1 MKKRILSVILLL
13 AMLLTMVPFAAAAEE
28 VANDAVQN
36 GAGTENEAAE
46 AFDYESLY
54 VKEGLVNLF
63 TVYGENNGLDLSK
76 ATWTD
81 KLKGS
86 VATLMGTGA
95 KTGDP
100 TRWVQNADGSFG
112 FNVLKGA
119 IMENGEYSETGD
131 GATASLGQHL
141 GNNIRLSFGL
151 PLLPDGSFTVE
162 YMAKYKPLYVRD
174 MSTAEAQATIKIAT
188 DENGNYLETYD
199 YDTTPVGNYLYD
211 PPVDRL
217 GWFSSISQTTD
228 GVGIWGTDGTEAF
241 RGQVNWAFMW
251 KTWGSSEKNPNPW
264 NGCWVGTD
272 GNTALTGL
280 AIKGNAFQT
289 NNMIRTYAITVDEQ
303 VTGEGESRVTSGNLI
318 LYRDGAFYNSA
329 AMGGGRVN
337 STANGTTADKVGSD
351 PYHHTDVEYSAYPD
365 NTGFYLSNK
374 RPTDFYVVRIYDR
387 ALTAEEYMQNAAVDT
402 MQYYGITFT
411 EAELADAMF
420 MKLAYSVLAKAEIET
435 DPLAFEGA
443 KTTLLAALAGAAEE
457 AAMVNQYAAPEH
469 LTAFFSAFVED
480 SINTAEGTWRNIVG
494 WDNATLMNASAWTIR
509 DSGAVG
515 FDLWAGVMKGGTY
528 TAGTTGAP
536 TSTRYFKNNDT
547 YLDLNI
553 ANLSSEDFT
562 VEYVAKYNPLWILDG
577 DKSTAD
583 NVVFYEKDG
592 ALFSAWDQ
600 GGNDAIPNELGLAT
614 DVLGFFTSNTQNID
628 GGTGWN
634 NTPRGSLHWFF
645 KNYEWYRTTNHNFLT
660 GGWGTL
666 GTSKEGGQPFHK
678 TASNVVTSYGIYVDE
693 TVTDA
698 GETEALFGLYRDTV
712 AFNDNS
718 AKINST
724 ANNATIDVVEGYY
737 YYVGTDGVKYIVKSE
752 VKDGERTNRF
762 YAPNGDQAPVYLKGV
777 NGGSTDKTT
786 FECFLVAD
794 NSKVE
799 AANYFKTVEKNG
811 HPQQGHEDWGTAYD
825 AGEFGADAA
834 FYLSMSTPTDFF
846 TIRVYDKVLT
856 VAEQKQNLF
865 ADKLHY
871 YGIELSDRI
880 LEDEDVYAAVA
891 AIISECDIV
900 SDPAEKQATKVALEA
915 KIQAYLDFIDD
926 LNYDDTMYVTE
937 DLTSFF
943 TAFEGEESFINTDGA
958 DKVWYNRVVGQANAT
973 FKGGNI
979 WKLGEGGGVG
989 KYYIHG
995 TYTDGVFKETNAS
1008 NTSVTNDY
1016 SLYFGNA
1023 LLPKDDFTVEYLAF
1037 FPQIYAEV
1045 VENGEK
1051 TGALY
1056 GHYSGIYTAEGHTVD
1071 QIGWLE
1077 FNSVRPGG
1085 RFDDIDNNLRARVAE
1100 NSCTGWGGT
1109 EPGTPGYTY
1118 GFGSTAFRID
1128 TRNTLKVDTYGV
1140 LRDETT
1146 VTEKGVVVEQTAV
1159 YTVTH
1164 NGGAQANGS
1173 RSYTTKN
1180 GFVAGGGNNKDS
1192 QYFFGEDD
1200 GDFWLSKSAGAT
1212 FYAVRI
1218 YDRVLTEAEQQ
1229 QNRLADILYYYG
1241 VELTAEQKAEQ
1252 ALLDSVRAEFGV
1264 LSPDPLEKAARATE
1278 LRTYVNE
1285 YAEIK
1290 AANAALVNS
1299 YAAPEHLTALFTVFS
1314 RTKIDLA
1321 NGTWVNLVD
1330 GGASATLRSAAN
1342 WTLRDSGAVGFDLW
1356 AGQMKAD
1363 VYTADKTGAP
1373 TSTRYFKNN
1382 DTYLDLNIA
1391 NLSSEDF
1398 TVEYVAKYNPLW
1410 ILDGDKST
1418 ADNVVFYEKDGALFS
1433 AWDQGGNDAIPNE
1446 LGLATDVLGF
1456 FTSNTQNIDGGTGWN
1471 NTPRGSLH
1479 WFFKNYEWYRTTNH
1493 NFLTGGWG
1501 TLGTSKEGGQPFHKT
1516 ASNVVTSY
1524 GIYVDETVTDAGETE
1539 ALFGLYR
1546 DTVAFND
1553 NSAKIN
1559 STANNATIDVVEG
1572 YYYYVG
1578 TDGVKYIVKSEV
1590 KDGERTNRF
1599 YAPNGDQAPVYLKGV
1614 NGGSTDKTTF
1624 ECFLVA
1630 DNSKVEAANYFKTVE
1645 KNGHPQQGHED
1656 WGTAYD
1662 AGEFGADAA
1671 FYLSMSTPTD
1681 FFTIRVYDKAL
1692 TDAEKQYNYMMD
1704 LLHYYGLKLDP
1715 AIAADA
1721 DLTARFAAAVAGIT
1735 LALDPLEK
1743 AAAKLEIS
1751 DAATALLTVESPIYN
1766 LYVEDGM
1773 TAHFSSL
1780 LPTDGSA
1787 SVAAGVWK
1795 NRVAGGANA
1804 TFGNA
1809 DMWKKNPNGSV
1820 GYSLF
1825 YGQMDADGNFT
1836 KDSAYNTYNHT
1847 TACGTS
1853 LNLGIDLLPEDNFTV
1868 EFVAMFKPIYV
1879 ADAAGDIAVDAEGNL
1894 VEAADQGYDWISRK
1908 DPSTYEYGVVIR
1920 MGYLQAFASPHDG
1933 YWVGS
1938 SSHKRGDYMWTI
1950 SGALGWKESNSTN
1963 KTLTSLSGNEDVLFT
1978 NSVVRSYAITRTEDT
1993 ADNLK
1998 AVYDFVRDG
2007 ETYAT
2012 WNFNGAD
2019 VKANVNGYAVA
2030 NFDIAEKD
2038 LEQSQVNAIAP
2049 NTKLAEDK
2057 YNMKAKP
2064 ADNPDAPDER
2074 MTYAPANKFLLSERH
2089 PTDFY
2094 AVRIYD
2100 RVLTKEEQMRNHL
2113 ADIALYYGLDLG
2125 DEIFTGSALGN
2136 ELLSDFAE
2144 ALSTAT
2150 IVTNGLEKRANKA
2163 FYQSVID
2170 NIVFEAT
2177 YESPSDYSEMYVT
2190 EGLVG
2195 LFTAFTGSGTV
2206 DVFKGEWQNEAPA
2219 AAVATYGSAKLE
2231 GSWTK
2236 ELLGVGYTAS
2246 GSTWD
2251 DISKQLNRSISLSDD
2266 YEELENFTVE
2276 AFATVIG
2283 GTDVNGNRFVYEST
2297 DKDGNLLGVAGQAYT
2312 SGRNNFRFGILTS
2325 LGFNTLS
2332 GINGIAATGS
2342 AANLGNRWAV
2352 TNIAYTGSNWTAQQA
2367 YAEAEDAE
2375 FATVYDDAGWLKMG
2389 VDLYTPAP
2397 GLMQVTKATDSNG
2410 ITYNV
2415 AYNNDAPSVSF
2426 SMSSKEHG
2434 DIKDYTEKGRDYE
2447 TGRRFSLFNTQAA
2460 TVYAVRVYDRVL
2472 SADEMLINSFV
2483 DKAAYYQLEIDS
2495 FAGFETAEKVEV
2507 ANIFANLSYERDKA
2521 DVQAL
2526 YDFYAEGG
2534 AESLVNT
2541 LVGFDGYN
2549 PILATASGYRAVF
2562 QVNQEAYNLLT
2573 KSGYT
2578 VTYGALVAPGGNF
2591 NSLEDVTLENE
2602 SVKNIVVAGEGGS
2615 GIYYKPAGARGYYY
2629 TAAVTADDPVYYSV
2643 GMIVRGY
2650 AVVTKGEES
2659 FVVYTD
2665 ATLNGSN
2672 QVSILDAA
2680 DYFVNA
2686 YDGDIVTQYT
2696 YMNSAVLRNI
2706 LEESGYAARVSLE
2719 DDLTIYVDA
2728 ENGNDDNK
2736 DVEMAGQTPETAY
2749 KTVNAAFAAAKAHFA
2764 QAGRKTVTIRLAAGT
2779 YNVTEE
2785 LVLKA
2790 EDILATGYSLDVIG
2804 AGDSTILTT
2813 ETEIAYDS
2821 ALTDAA
2827 GNRYVQL
2834 PAGANGL
2841 YPDFRTLYVNGKF
2854 VNHATGGSHEDTYG
2868 IEDFYILDAN
2878 GNKLNPVQAYDR
2890 NHDGTIDENDHGSDG
2905 KPTNDW
2911 YLNEEGVNAA
2921 KWAVFTLP
2929 ASMFDTD
2936 KLAQYAGAELHYT
2949 WDWASSMSHIDHV
2962 EQSGGSVLAYVP
2974 YGQLASGYKDTKI
2987 AGKRAWLENAL
2998 VLATSSVHA
3007 SEGYY
3012 YDSVSG
3018 RLYYKGLSE
3027 TPKLTYAS
3035 LSNMFVFENVD
3046 NISIQNMA
3054 ITGVDSNYIT
3064 DDIGIH
3070 LSQGGHLTTRNNEK
3084 QATSLGWVE
3093 HAAIY
3098 GKNMDNLLVS
3108 NVSVHDVA
3116 GAGVTIK
3123 GYATDIII
3131 DSSSFEN
3138 IGGSAIQI
3146 ASYKDDG
3153 TGEYIKNITITN
3165 NYVNLTGQLY
3175 RACAAIM
3182 TGNVASAKVIGNTV
3196 IGSTWSAFSFGLS
3209 WNDPKATN
3217 DQIVNGAPFYC
3228 YDLEIAYNYV
3238 TDMMTC
3244 QGDGGAFYLNGGAVS
3259 IASNDTK
3266 VYNYLHHN
3274 YVVMSENSGLHGNNA
3289 NGWRNVY
3296 CYYFENS
3303 ASNWFANENVLVNEV
3318 NQNLSYAGATF
3329 YGVYLQAYEP
3339 SDSQARNITLLDNYF
3354 IGFKKIGQIYN
3365 YHASNPNAEFGQ
3377 VANDYV
3383 FKYAADL
3390 ADSWAL
3396 DGTHNNATAKWE
3408 WTREETAEEVV
3419 TSIFHAA
3426 GSDKSTV
3433 GKDISFA
3440 YEIEGVPFDPSKY
3453 TAADRVVLKE
3463 GNVIDVTEIKGVEIS
3478 TVTFTDGET
3487 SVSLKGLVG
3496 SPVKAPTYFA
3506 QPNYT
3511 YTFSVDGEVVDLADY
3526 AFPAEGSVEIDVTAV
3541 AETYTV
3547 TFVGGIVE
3555 ASTEVFEGDTFEIP
3569 AEMKI
3574 AGKNPTLYYDGAEL
3588 DLATF
3593 KMPAED
3599 IQVRIEYKDARY
3611 TARFVDESGRLL
3623 KENDGRYGN
3632 RVTNPKLTKDYHTT
3646 QYLLNG
3652 VVTPIE
3658 EIVFP
3663 EGNLEITVKYVPN
3676 AYDVQFQA
3684 SVITADDATV
3694 HNYGSVNV
3702 VFGEVIDAST
3712 IDTSAVRGCKEGA
3725 LLKFVAWQNFTS
3737 GVTVLD
3743 AALMEAG
3750 CIVYATTEWEDIP
3763 AHNATFTR
3771 DGFEDIT
3778 VSVFEGSAIE
3788 LPAELLK
3795 AGYNVVLTAKGEPVD
3810 LATYTMPTEDVTFAV
3825 AYEAIEYTVT
3835 ITDGEKSD
3843 SFVGTVEDTV
3853 SFATDFT
3860 KEHYTVVY
3868 KVKGEE
3874 IDIATYKVPVDGAE
3888 ITVEYVDVLYSAT
3901 ITDEFGNTQTVTGI
3915 FGAAVEFNMT
3925 DFVAPENTT
3934 IKYSVNGGD
3943 LVDELPALTF
3953 TVEGIEVEVVYVE
3966 NAPVEPEYKLGDVN
3980 IDGVVDY
3987 KDINILV
3994 GYLAG
3999 NIDATN
4005 IKGDGDVNADDV
4017 VDYKD
4022 INILVGYLAGN
4033 VELG

>member
-1 MKKRILSVILLL
+1 MKKRILSVLLLL
-13 AMLLTMVPFAAAAEE
+13 AMLVTMIPFAAAAEE
-28 VANDAVQN
+28 VSTE
-36 GAGTENEAAE
+36 GTTGGQTETEQP
-46 AFDYESLY
+46 DVGDLYEWY
-54 VKEGLVNLF
+54 VKEGLTNLF
-63 TVYGENNGLDLSK
+63 TTFGDENGVDLT
-76 ATWTD
+76 AGTWTA
-81 KLKGS
+81 KVGTG
-86 VATLMGTGA
+86 VATLGTKA
-95 KTGDP
+95 
-100 TRWVQNADGSFG
+100 RWTDGEFGGIG
-112 FNVLKGA
+112 FNVLYGTVNSEGA
-119 IMENGEYSETGD
+119 YTTTSDYNNHHTD
-131 GATASLGQHL
+131 GLKL
-141 GNNIRLSFGL
+141 NFGIG
-151 PLLPDGSFTVE
+151 LLPASDYTVE
-162 YMAKYKPLYVRD
+162 YLAMYKPIYVAATD
-174 MSTAEAQATIKIAT
+174 GSILVKEGAKVEAYDAFKDEQLPKGWLSSNDRGVDNLGWYTSYTNRVDGVDTVYSATGRGQTFWCFDNPTWYAGNNSWKYQLQVQDDPYQTNNVIRAYSIT
-188 DENGNYLETYD
+188 LDETLTVTTTEETTETPVVDENGDPVLDGEGNPTYET
-199 YDTTPVGNYLYD
+199 TTETVEN
-211 PPVDRL
+211 R
-217 GWFSSISQTTD
+217 TTD
-228 GVGIWGTDGTEAF
+228 ASFGV
-241 RGQVNWAFMW
+241 
-251 KTWGSSEKNPNPW
+251 
-264 NGCWVGTD
+264 
-272 GNTALTGL
+272 
-280 AIKGNAFQT
+280 
-289 NNMIRTYAITVDEQ
+289 
-303 VTGEGESRVTSGNLI
+303 
-318 LYRDGAFYNSA
+318 YRDGTLYYNKLNA
-329 AMGGGRVN
+329 
-337 STANGTTADKVGSD
+337 STANPAGATYYYDIDT
-351 PYHHTDVEYSAYPD
+351 PYKA
-365 NTGFYLSNK
+365 NAAFALSHS
-374 RPTDFYVVRIYDR
+374 RPTDFFAARIYDR
-387 ALTAEEYMQNAAVDT
+387 ALTVDEMKQNRMVDLLL
-402 MQYYGITFT
+402 YYGIELTAAQVADERLRDNLTISLADYAFET
-411 EAELADAMF
+411 EAA
-420 MKLAYSVLAKAEIET
+420 
-435 DPLAFEGA
+435 A
-443 KTTLLAALAGAAEE
+443 KTATETAILDAIALAESDIAFIED
-457 AAMVNQYAAPEH
+457 YAAPEH
-469 LTAFFSAFVED
+469 LTAFFSVYADGSVD
-480 SINTAEGTWRNIVG
+480 LAKGTWRNLMGGADATFGTNWVER
-494 WDNATLMNASAWTIR
+494 DN
-509 DSGAVG
+509 GAFG
-515 FDLWAGVMKGGTY
+515 FDMWAGYMTTTDGTATY
-528 TAGTTGAP
+528 TAGNTGVAFPTDAYIDNNDP
-536 TSTRYFKNNDT
+536 TSSGYA
-547 YLDLNI
+547 LNLGLS
-553 ANLSSEDFT
+553 NLSTEDFT
-562 VEYVAKYNPLWILDG
+562 VEYQALYRPVLVADAS
-577 DKSTAD
+577 KSTAD
-583 NVVFYEKDG
+583 TLVYYEQDG
-592 ALFSAWDQ
+592 ALLAAYDID
-600 GGNDAIPNELGLAT
+600 GNNSIPNVVTWAC
-614 DVLGFFTSNTQNID
+614 DVFGWFSTRTMKTD
-628 GGTGWN
+628 GGSGWSSSK
-634 NTPRGSLHWFF
+634 RGTVHWMVGHP
-645 KNYEWYRTTNHNFLT
+645 KWGGCSNYKFVG
-660 GGWGTL
+660 GGWGT
-666 GTSKEGGQPFHK
+666 
-678 TASNVVTSYGIYVDE
+678 GIYNKGGEALHMAGVNSFFTYTVSVDE
-693 TVTDA
+693 TVTDT
-698 GETEALFGLYRDTV
+698 GDTEALLAIYRDAELFGSNAANV
-712 AFNDNS
+712 
-718 AKINST
+718 NST
-724 ANNATIDVVEGYY
+724 ANAVIT
-737 YYVGTDGVKYIVKSE
+737 S
-752 VKDGERTNRF
+752 
-762 YAPNGDQAPVYLKGV
+762 
-777 NGGSTDKTT
+777 DK
-786 FECFLVAD
+786 
-794 NSKVE
+794 
-799 AANYFKTVEKNG
+799 
-811 HPQQGHEDWGTAYD
+811 GTAYYD
-825 AGEFGADAA
+825 YGKGYPTQTDFSGKYGDSGYGAY
-834 FYLSMSTPTDFF
+834 FYLSAGTPTDFL
-846 TIRVYDKVLT
+846 TVRVYDKVLT
-856 VAEQKQNLF
+856 VAEQKQNIGV
-865 ADKLHY
+865 DKLHY
-871 YGIELSDRI
+871 YGIELSDEV
-880 LEDEDVYAAVA
+880 LADETLYKVAIDIIAAA
-891 AIISECDIV
+891 DFV
-900 SDPAEKQATKVALEA
+900 SDPVEKQAVKAEIEA
-915 KIQAYLDFIDD
+915 EVEAYIEFAES

-937 DLTSFF
+937 GLTSFF

-995 TYTDGVFKETNAS
+995 TYTDGVFNETNAS

-1056 GHYSGIYTAEGHTVD
+1056 GHYSGIYTTEGHTVD

-1085 RFDDIDNNLRARVAE
+1085 RFDNIDNNLRARV
-1100 NSCTGWGGT
+1100 SMSDCTGWGA
-1109 EPGTPGYTY
+1109 PYSDKY
-1118 GFGSTAFRID
+1118 GFGSSTFRID

-1146 VTEKGVVVEQTAV
+1146 VTEEGVVVEQQAV

-1173 RSYTTKN
+1173 RSYTTEN
-1180 GFVAGGGNNKDS
+1180 GFVAEGGTNKDT

-1241 VELTAEQKAEQ
+1241 IELSDRILEDEGVYAAVAAIISECDIVSDPAEKQATKVALEAKIQAYLDFIDDLNYDDTMYVTEGLTSFFTAFEGEESFINTDGADKVWYNRVVGQANATFKGGNIWKLGEGGGVGKYYIHGTYTDGVFNETNASNTSVTNDYSLYFGN
-1252 ALLDSVRAEFGV
+1252 ALLPKD
-1264 LSPDPLEKAARATE
+1264 
-1278 LRTYVNE
+1278 
-1285 YAEIK
+1285 
-1290 AANAALVNS
+1290 
-1299 YAAPEHLTALFTVFS
+1299 
-1314 RTKIDLA
+1314 
-1321 NGTWVNLVD
+1321 
-1330 GGASATLRSAAN
+1330 
-1342 WTLRDSGAVGFDLW
+1342 
-1356 AGQMKAD
+1356 
-1363 VYTADKTGAP
+1363 
-1373 TSTRYFKNN
+1373 
-1382 DTYLDLNIA
+1382 
-1391 NLSSEDF
+1391 DF
-1398 TVEYVAKYNPLW
+1398 TVEYLAFFPQIYAEVVVNGEKTGELYGHYEAGYTAEGHAVDRIGWVEFVSVYPGGKFDSIDNNLRARVSMSDCTGWPAPYSDKYGFGTSAFRINTRNTLKVDTYGVLRDETTVTEEGVVVEQKATYTVRHNAGAQANGSRNYTTKKGFVA
-1410 ILDGDKST
+1410 
-1418 ADNVVFYEKDGALFS
+1418 E
-1433 AWDQGGNDAIPNE
+1433 
-1446 LGLATDVLGF
+1446 
-1456 FTSNTQNIDGGTGWN
+1456 GGTV
-1471 NTPRGSLH
+1471 
-1479 WFFKNYEWYRTTNH
+1479 
-1493 NFLTGGWG
+1493 
-1501 TLGTSKEGGQPFHKT
+1501 KEGQYFFGEDEGGFWLSKSAGAT
-1516 ASNVVTSY
+1516 FYAVR
-1524 GIYVDETVTDAGETE
+1524 IYDRVLTE
-1539 ALFGLYR
+1539 AEQQQNRLADILY
-1546 DTVAFND
+1546 
-1553 NSAKIN
+1553 
-1559 STANNATIDVVEG
+1559 
-1572 YYYYVG
+1572 
-1578 TDGVKYIVKSEV
+1578 
-1590 KDGERTNRF
+1590 
-1599 YAPNGDQAPVYLKGV
+1599 
-1614 NGGSTDKTTF
+1614 
-1624 ECFLVA
+1624 
-1630 DNSKVEAANYFKTVE
+1630 
-1645 KNGHPQQGHED
+1645 
-1656 WGTAYD
+1656 
-1662 AGEFGADAA
+1662 
-1671 FYLSMSTPTD
+1671 
-1681 FFTIRVYDKAL
+1681 
-1692 TDAEKQYNYMMD
+1692 
-1704 LLHYYGLKLDP
+1704 YYGLKLDP
-1715 AIAADA
+1715 TIAADA

-1735 LALDPLEK
+1735 LAIDPLEK

-1787 SVAAGVWK
+1787 NVAAGVWK

-1847 TACGTS
+1847 TACGTN
-1853 LNLGIDLLPEDNFTV
+1853 LTLGINLLPEDDFTV

-1879 ADAAGDIAVDAEGNL
+1879 ADSAGDIAVDAEGNL

-1908 DPSTYEYGVVIR
+1908 NPGDYGYEYGVVIR
-1920 MGYLQAFASPHDG
+1920 MGYLQAFACPHDG
-1933 YWVGS
+1933 YWTGS

-1950 SGALGWKESNSTN
+1950 SGALGWNESNSTN
-1963 KTLTSLSGNEDVLFT
+1963 KPLAGLSGNEDVLFT
-1978 NSVVRSYAITRTEDT
+1978 NSVVRSYAITRTED
-1993 ADNLK
+1993 ADVDTK
-1998 AVYDFVRDG
+1998 VTYGFVRDG
-2007 ETYAT
+2007 ATYLDWEFDCAT
-2012 WNFNGAD
+2012 
-2019 VKANVNGYAVA
+2019 VKPNVNGYVA
-2030 NFDIAEKD
+2030 ADFSVAEKD
-2038 LEQSQVNAIAP
+2038 AVAQKPLDAEGKP
-2049 NTKLAEDK
+2049 KLNKNGEE
-2057 YNMKAKP
+2057 Y
-2064 ADNPDAPDER
+2064 
-2074 MTYAPANKFLLSERH
+2074 TVAPANRFYLSERH

-2283 GTDVNGNRFVYEST
+2283 GTDVNGNRFVYEKRDDNDT
-2297 DKDGNLLGVAGQAYT
+2297 PYAGQAHT
-2312 SGRNNFRFGILTS
+2312 PGRNNFRFGILTS

-2495 FAGFETAEKVEV
+2495 FADFETAEKVEV

-2821 ALTDAA
+2821 VLTDAA

-2890 NHDGTIDENDHGSDG
+2890 NQDGTIDENDYGSDG

-2911 YLNEEGVNAA
+2911 YLNEEGSLAA

-2929 ASMFDTD
+2929 ASMFDTRY
-2936 KLAQYAGAELHYT
+2936 LAQYAGAELHYT

-3146 ASYKDDG
+3146 AGYKDDG
-3153 TGEYIKNITITN
+3153 TGEYIKDITITN

-3209 WNDPKATN
+3209 WKAPKATN
-3217 DQIVNGAPFYC
+3217 DQIVNGATFYC

-3289 NGWRNVY
+3289 NGWRDTY

-3303 ASNWFANENVLVNEV
+3303 TSNWLATENVLVNEV
-3318 NQNLSYAGATF
+3318 NRSYAKATF

-3339 SDSQARNITLLDNYF
+3339 ADSQARNVTLLDNYF
-3354 IGFKKIGQIYN
+3354 IGFEKIGQVYN
-3365 YHASNPNAEFGQ
+3365 YHASNPNAELGQ

-3383 FKYAADL
+3383 FMYPSDL
-3390 ADSWAL
+3390 ALNFFLGDDPDPEFSAPW
-3396 DGTHNNATAKWE
+3396 NNATNKTLADWDAVYGVD
-3408 WTREETAEEVV
+3408 EEGYSLVYAEEVV
-3419 TSIFHAA
+3419 SSIFHAA

-3433 GKDISFA
+3433 GKNVSFA
-3440 YEIEGVPFDPSKY
+3440 YDGFDVSTY
-3453 TAADRVVLKE
+3453 AAADRVVLKE
-3463 GNVIDVTEIKGVEIS
+3463 GNVIDVTEIEGVEIS

-3511 YTFSVDGEVVDLADY
+3511 YTFSVDGTVVDLADY

-3588 DLATF
+3588 DLETF

-3599 IQVRIEYKDARY
+3599 IRVRIEYKDARY

-3684 SVITADDATV
+3684 SVITAEGATV

-3712 IDTSAVRGCKEGA
+3712 IDTSSVRGYKEGA

-3743 AALMEAG
+3743 EALMKLEDG
-3750 CIVYATTEWEDIP
+3750 PVIYADTEWEDLP

-3835 ITDGEKSD
+3835 ITDNLGKSD
-3843 SFVGTVEDTV
+3843 TFVGTVEDTV

-3868 KVKGEE
+3868 KVKGEP
-3874 IDIATYKVPVDGAE
+3874 IDLATFKVPVDGAE
-3888 ITVEYVDVLYSAT
+3888 IVVTYEAIEYTVT
-3901 ITDEFGNTQTVTGI
+3901 ITDGEKSDSFTGI
-3915 FGAAVEFNMT
+3915 FGATVTFDT
-3925 DFVAPENTT
+3925 VFTAPEHKTVVYKVNGEPVDLATYTVKGTETINVEYADVQYTVTITDGVQTPVTFTGAYGTAIEIDTALFTKDGFTTVYKIGEEEIDIADITT
-3934 IKYSVNGGD
+3934 ITGD
-3943 LVDELPALTF
+3943 VTID
-3953 TVEGIEVEVVYVE
+3953 VSYVE
-3966 NAPVEPEYKLGDVN
+3966 NAVEPEYKLGDINGDDRVDIDDIVAVVN
-3980 IDGVVDY
+3980 AASGVELDP
-3987 KDINILV
+3987 
-3994 GYLAG
+3994 AQFPG
-3999 NIDATN
+3999 NTDLN
-4005 IKGDGDVNADDV
+4005 GDGRVDIDDIVAV
-4017 VDYKD
+4017 VS
-4022 INILVGYLAGN
+4022 IASGS
-4033 VELG
+4033 